1 MKAPASSAGKMYQ
14 NVRNDESAGRDT
26 GAFSLMEADVEA
38 GLISTSETGDK
49 KYNNCHF
56 NLWLPSKK

>member
-1 MKAPASSAGKMYQ
+1 MLEMTK
-14 NVRNDESAGRDT
+14 SAGRDT